1 MVAGLMHIS
10 ASIWMLL
17 RGGGIVFV
25 ALMKQFALGDRLTP
39 LVPRHFRDTSGTH
52 FRDTS

>member
-17 RGGGIVFV
+17 RGGGFVFV

-39 LVPRHFRDTSGTH
+39 AMRFLDTSGTH